1 MINFKN
7 YITQKVLSE
16 SASQKHHIM
25 TKRPTPFFQDTK
37 SLRLPNPPRLLSKE
51 TQTEL
56 QEVRDAMIMSDEK
69 LQYEK
74 KLDVDFMEMMKDIVD
89 RGKFDVYLVDE
100 LKRQIDTLTLRQKYH
115 FNRTRPR
122 EAATFY
128 NQVLTPYVKVDTP
141 SYPSNHAVVGFVIAE
156 VLGRRHPDKMN
167 ELMRVAQQNADSRV
181 SLGVHFPL
189 DIEAGRDFAD
199 QLIARYITQEP
210 IDENKK
216 LKFKGKEMKDHL
228 DKAKKKLVDKY
239 GSLTDVDYGKAMKVV
254 GATLAARLAAR
265 GMIKRSSGKKE
276 KGKLGKK

>member
-25 TKRPTPFFQDTK
+25 TKRPTPFFRDTK
-37 SLRLPNPPRLLSKE
+37 SLSLPKPPRLLSKE

-56 QEVRDAMIMSDEK
+56 QEVRDAMIMSDER

-74 KLDVDFMEMMKDIVD
+74 KLDKDYMEMMKDIVG
-89 RGKFDVYLVDE
+89 RGEFDVYLVDE

-115 FNRTRPR
+115 FNRFRPR
-122 EAATFY
+122 EAATYY
-128 NQVLTPYVKVDTP
+128 NQVLTPHVKVDTP
-141 SYPSNHAVVGFVIAE
+141 SYPSNHAAVGYVLAE
-156 VLGRRHPDKMN
+156 VLGRRHPEKVN

-181 SLGVHFPL
+181 SLGIHFPL
-189 DIEAGRDFAD
+189 DVEAGRDFAD

-216 LKFKGKEMKDHL
+216 LKFQGKEMKDHL

-239 GSLTDVDYGKAMKVV
+239 GSLDDVDYSKAMKVV

-265 GMIKRSSGKKE
+265 GMIKR
-276 KGKLGKK
+276 